1 MADRVNVPD
10 RDRRRSLFERKGDF
24 GLRELGSRHV
34 ARNAIAHALAPASS
48 QDGNARSARGSAE
61 ARPLGK
67 RPPPQPTAEIAATP
81 SAPSTPAAPRR
92 ASPPAPLQTQ
102 SDTPA
107 QAPRPAAVTGAADL
121 GAFIRA
127 RRTQRG
133 LTQQQLADLAG
144 LGRRFVSELESGK
157 ATLEFDRVVQ
167 CCAALGIDLIAQS
180 RS

>member
-1 MADRVNVPD
+1 MADRINVPD
-10 RDRRRSLFERKGDF
+10 RDRRRSLFEQKGDF
-24 GLRELGSRHV
+24 GLRERGSRHV

-48 QDGNARSARGSAE
+48 QEGNARGSAE

-67 RPPPQPTAEIAATP
+67 RPLPQPTGENAATP
-81 SAPSTPAAPRR
+81 SAPSTPAALRR

-102 SDTPA
+102 RDTPA
-107 QAPRPAAVTGAADL
+107 QPPRPAAVTGAADL